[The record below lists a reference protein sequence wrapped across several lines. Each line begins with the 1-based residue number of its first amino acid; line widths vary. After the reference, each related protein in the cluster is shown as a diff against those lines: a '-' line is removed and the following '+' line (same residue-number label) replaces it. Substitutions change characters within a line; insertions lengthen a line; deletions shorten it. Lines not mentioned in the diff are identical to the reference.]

1 MDTKERVQPR
11 FSIGN
16 QLMLAIFALSLIFTM
31 ISSSISLY
39 RDFSDD
45 LVRLDTELEQ
55 VKTSYLSSFS
65 ASLWVED
72 RKLLRAQ
79 AEGAMRLPSVD
90 YLRIATPDEV
100 IFELGT
106 ALTEDRIERQWPLQY
121 DTGVKTYDLAQVT
134 VQSDLSP
141 IYQGLWQTFFFLVIA
156 EAIKIFLLILGVL
169 WVTFRLM
176 VKPLQLLSGA
186 VSDFSGGHVP
196 SKVQLPKR
204 WFFDE
209 VGLLERKYNR
219 SVERVSEHQV
229 EIEAAR
235 DKAEIANRKKS
246 EFLATMS
253 HEIRTP
259 MNGIIGVASLLC
271 DTKLDEQQK
280 DLVSIINSSSNSLMV
295 IIDDIL
301 DFSKIEAGKIE
312 LESTVYSLLDLLQEV
327 GRLHTVKAQQKG
339 LQLVCDI
346 DPKLPLEVEGD
357 VGRLKQV
364 LTNLLS
370 NAVKFTER
378 GHVKLMVSQVSR
390 EEGVASVHFRVVD
403 SGIGIAKENQQ
414 AVFEKFQQ
422 ADGST
427 TRKYGGTGLGLAI
440 CSSLVEVMGGN
451 IRLTSEPGL
460 GSCFEFTIPLNIVS
474 DKLIASNTINVLEF
488 PNGDTNTSENTEL
501 KPDSGKPWVLVVE
514 DTEVNQKVVRIML
527 EKLGMQ
533 VRVAEHG
540 EEALKLCQEH
550 QFDLIL
556 MDCQMPV
563 MDGFVATENI
573 RKMGVWGKQVPIVA
587 LSANV
592 IKEDQ
597 RRCFAIGMNEF
608 VAKPVTKERLKQIF
622 EQYLPESL
630 QTRSNP
636 KHAT

>member
-1 MDTKERVQPR
+1 MDTIERVQPR

-16 QLMLAIFALSLIFTM
+16 QLMLAIFALSLIFTV

-45 LVRLDTELEQ
+45 LVRLDKELEQ

-72 RKLLRAQ
+72 RELLRAQ

-100 IFELGT
+100 IFELGS
-106 ALTEDRIERQWPLQY
+106 ALTEDRIERQWPLKY
-121 DTGVKTYDLAQVT
+121 EMGTKIYDLAEVT

-196 SKVQLPKR
+196 SKVQLPER

-259 MNGIIGVASLLC
+259 MNGIIGVASLLS

-301 DFSKIEAGKIE
+301 DFSKIEAGKVE
-312 LESTVYSLLDLLQEV
+312 LESTAYSLFDLLQEV

-364 LTNLLS
+364 LSNLLS

-378 GHVKLMVSQVSR
+378 GHVKLMVSQVNR
-390 EEGVASVHFRVVD
+390 EDDVASVHFRVVD

-451 IRLTSEPGL
+451 IHLTSEPGL

>member
-1 MDTKERVQPR
+1 MDTIERVQPR

-16 QLMLAIFALSLIFTM
+16 QLMLAIFALSLIFTV

-45 LVRLDTELEQ
+45 LVRLDKELEQ

-72 RKLLRAQ
+72 RELLRAQ

-100 IFELGT
+100 IFELGS
-106 ALTEDRIERQWPLQY
+106 ALTEDRIECQWPLQY

-259 MNGIIGVASLLC
+259 MNGIIGVASLLS

-280 DLVSIINSSSNSLMV
+280 DLVSIINNSSNSLMV

-301 DFSKIEAGKIE
+301 DFSKIEAGKVE
-312 LESTVYSLLDLLQEV
+312 LESTAYSLFDLLQEV

-364 LTNLLS
+364 LSNLLS

-390 EEGVASVHFRVVD
+390 EEGVTSVSFRVVD

>member
-1 MDTKERVQPR
+1 MDTIERVQPR

-16 QLMLAIFALSLIFTM
+16 QLMLAIFALSLTFTM

-72 RKLLRAQ
+72 RELLRAQ

-100 IFELGT
+100 IFELGS

-196 SKVQLPKR
+196 SKVQLPER

-259 MNGIIGVASLLC
+259 MNGIIGVASLLS

-301 DFSKIEAGKIE
+301 DFSKIEAGKVE
-312 LESTVYSLLDLLQEV
+312 LESTAYSLFDLLQEV

-364 LTNLLS
+364 LSNLLS

-378 GHVKLMVSQVSR
+378 GHVKLMVSQVNR
-390 EEGVASVHFRVVD
+390 EDDVASVHFRVVD

-540 EEALKLCQEH
+540 VEALKLCQEH

>member
-1 MDTKERVQPR
+1 MNTKERVQPR

-72 RKLLRAQ
+72 RELLRAQ

-106 ALTEDRIERQWPLQY
+106 TLTEDRIERQWPLKY
-121 DTGVKTYDLAQVT
+121 EMGTKMYDLAEVT

-209 VGLLERKYNR
+209 VGLLECKYNR

-235 DKAEIANRKKS
+235 DRAEIANSKKS

-259 MNGIIGVASLLC
+259 MNGIIGVASLLS

-312 LESTVYSLLDLLQEV
+312 LESTVYSLLDLLREV
-327 GRLHTVKAQQKG
+327 GRLHTIKAQQKG

-390 EEGVASVHFRVVD
+390 EEGVAIVCFRVVD

-460 GSCFEFTIPLNIVS
+460 GSCFEFTIPLKIVS

-488 PNGDTNTSENTEL
+488 PNGDTNTFENTEL

>member
-1 MDTKERVQPR
+1 MDTIERVQPR

-16 QLMLAIFALSLIFTM
+16 QLMLAIFALSLIFTV

-45 LVRLDTELEQ
+45 LVRLDKELEQ

-72 RKLLRAQ
+72 RELLRAQ

-100 IFELGT
+100 IFELGS

-259 MNGIIGVASLLC
+259 MNGIIGVASLLS

-280 DLVSIINSSSNSLMV
+280 DLVSIINNSSNSLMV

-301 DFSKIEAGKIE
+301 DFSKIEAGKVE
-312 LESTVYSLLDLLQEV
+312 LESTAYSLFDLLQEV

-364 LTNLLS
+364 LSNLLS

-390 EEGVASVHFRVVD
+390 EEGVASVSFRVVD

>member
-1 MDTKERVQPR
+1 MDTIERVQPR

-16 QLMLAIFALSLIFTM
+16 QLMLAIFALSLIFTV

-45 LVRLDTELEQ
+45 LVRLDKELEQ

-72 RKLLRAQ
+72 RELLRAQ

-100 IFELGT
+100 IFELGS
-106 ALTEDRIERQWPLQY
+106 ALTEDRIECQWPLQY

-209 VGLLERKYNR
+209 GGVLERKYNR

-259 MNGIIGVASLLC
+259 MNGIIGVASLLS

-280 DLVSIINSSSNSLMV
+280 DLVSIINNSSNSLMV

-301 DFSKIEAGKIE
+301 DFSKIEAGKVE
-312 LESTVYSLLDLLQEV
+312 LESTAYSLFDLLQEV

-364 LTNLLS
+364 LSNLLS

-390 EEGVASVHFRVVD
+390 EEGVTSVSFRVVD